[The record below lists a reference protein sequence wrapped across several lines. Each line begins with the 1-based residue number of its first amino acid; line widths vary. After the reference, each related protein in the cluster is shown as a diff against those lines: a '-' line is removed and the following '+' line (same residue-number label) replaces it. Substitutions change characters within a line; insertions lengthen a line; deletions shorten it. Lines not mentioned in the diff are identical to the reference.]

1 MSDLLTSLA
10 GFGAFKVLVVG
21 DFMLDELV
29 HGDASRLSPDAPV
42 PVLTV
47 DRIERTGGGASNVA
61 ACLAGLGGLVQ
72 CCGVLGGDGA
82 GAHLQKSLEAAGC
95 GIDGIVS
102 DADRPTTVKRNL
114 VGLAQHRHP
123 QKMFRIDIESSAP
136 LSASSMDAV
145 RSRALSLIPTMDA
158 VCIEDYGKGVCTPEL
173 CQAVIEAA
181 AAAGIPVL
189 VDPARVDDYAR
200 YASATVMTPN
210 RTEALHACAALPGS
224 PTDPAEMAAV
234 LLEAYDLQAI
244 VITLDKY
251 GALLL
256 ERGRESVVIPT
267 SERAVYD
274 VTGAGDMVLA
284 AITAARCHNLSWH
297 DAVMLSNA
305 AAGLEVEV
313 FGAHAIP
320 LAQVACEVLRLQSPN
335 TGKIRTR
342 RDLQVELGAH
352 REARHRIVLTNGCF
366 DVIHAGHVAYLRD
379 AREQG
384 DVLVVGINCDE
395 QVHLMKGDGR
405 PVYGLDDR
413 MAILSELACVDYV
426 IAFDEPTAHE
436 LIVAITPDLYV
447 KGGDY
452 TVEEITEYSLLA
464 ERGIECRV
472 LSHRPG
478 LGSTD
483 IVDAVREGRSLPGS

>member
-47 DRIERTGGGASNVA
+47 DRVERTGGGASNVA

-72 CCGVLGGDGA
+72 CCGIVGGDGA
-82 GAHLQKSLEAAGC
+82 GGHLSAALESSGC
-95 GIDGIVS
+95 AIDGLVI

-123 QKMFRIDIESSAP
+123 QKMFRLDIESSAP
-136 LSASSMDAV
+136 LSKATSSAV
-145 RSRALSLIPTMDA
+145 QERALSMLHGMDA
-158 VCIEDYGKGVCTPEL
+158 VCIEDYGKGVCSPAL
-173 CQAVIEAA
+173 CRALIDAA
-181 AAAGIPVL
+181 RALDVPVF
-189 VDPARVDDYAR
+189 VDPANRDDYSQ
-200 YASATVMTPN
+200 YSGATTMTPN
-210 RTEALHACAALPGS
+210 RTEAARACGGD
-224 PTDPAEMAAV
+224 TDPAAMAKT
-234 LLEAYDLQAI
+234 LLEQCDLEAI
-244 VITLDKY
+244 VITLDKQ

-256 ERGRESVVIPT
+256 ERGGESTCIPT
-267 SERAVYD
+267 SEREVYD

-284 AITAARCHNLSWH
+284 AITAARCHGLCWS

-305 AAGLEVEV
+305 AAGLEVET

-320 LAQVACEVLRLQSPN
+320 LAKVAQEVLRLQSPH
-335 TGKIRTR
+335 TGKVR
-342 RDLQVELGAH
+342 RLQDLQLELAAH
-352 REARHRIVLTNGCF
+352 REAGHRVVLTNGCF

-384 DVLVVGINCDE
+384 DVLVVGVNCDE
-395 QVHLMKGDGR
+395 QVGLMKGEGR

-426 IAFDEPTAHE
+426 VPFDEPTAAE
-436 LIVAITPDLYV
+436 LVEATHPDLYV

-452 TVEEITEYSLLA
+452 AVEDITEHPRLVDL
-464 ERGIECRV
+464 GIECRV
-472 LSHRPG
+472 LAHRPG

-483 IVDAVREGRSLPGS
+483 IVAHLRRAEVE

>member
-47 DRIERTGGGASNVA
+47 DRIERAGGGASNVA

-72 CCGVLGGDGA
+72 CCGVLGGDSA
-82 GAHLQKSLEAAGC
+82 GAHLQESLEASGC
-95 GIDGIVS
+95 GIDGMVS

-136 LSASSMDAV
+136 ISTSTMDAV
-145 RSRALSLIPTMDA
+145 RTRALSLIPTMDA
-158 VCIEDYGKGVCTPEL
+158 VCIEDYGKGVCTPDL
-173 CQAVIEAA
+173 CQVVIEAA
-181 AAAGIPVL
+181 ANAGIPVL
-189 VDPARVDDYAR
+189 VDPARVDEYTR

-210 RTEALHACAALPGS
+210 RTEAIRACMALPGS
-224 PTDPAEMAAV
+224 PTDPADMAAA
-234 LLEAYDLQAI
+234 LLAAHDLQAI
-244 VITLDKY
+244 VITLDKQ

-256 ERGRESVVIPT
+256 ERGGDPVVIPT

-284 AITAARCHNLSWH
+284 AITAARCHDLSWY
-297 DAVMLSNA
+297 DAVVLSNA

-320 LAQVACEVLRLQSPN
+320 LAQVACEVLRLQAPH
-335 TGKIRTR
+335 TGKVRTL
-342 RDLQVELGAH
+342 RDLKFELGAH
-352 REARHRIVLTNGCF
+352 REARHSIVLTNGCF

-395 QVHLMKGDGR
+395 QVRLMKGEGR

-413 MAILSELACVDYV
+413 MTILSELACVDYV
-426 IAFDEPTAHE
+426 IAFDEPTAHD
-436 LIVAITPDLYV
+436 LIVATKPDLYV

-452 TVEEITEYSLLA
+452 AIEEIAEYSLLA
-464 ERGIECRV
+464 ERGVECRV

-483 IVDAVREGRSLPGS
+483 VVDAVREGRSLPGS

>member
-10 GFGAFKVLVVG
+10 GFGAFKVLVIG

-47 DRIERTGGGASNVA
+47 DRVERTGGGASNVA

-72 CCGVLGGDGA
+72 CCGVIGGDG
-82 GAHLQKSLEAAGC
+82 GGGHLRTAVEASGC
-95 GIDGIVS
+95 AVDGLVI
-102 DADRPTTVKRNL
+102 DADRPTTIKRSL

-123 QKMFRIDIESSAP
+123 QKMFRIDIESSSP
-136 LSASSMDAV
+136 LSEVTSSAV
-145 RSRALSLIPTMDA
+145 RERALAMLAGMDA

-173 CQAVIEAA
+173 CRVVIDAA
-181 AAAGIPVL
+181 KAAGIPVL
-189 VDPARVDDYAR
+189 VDPANIDDYER
-200 YASATVMTPN
+200 YAGADVMTPN
-210 RTEALHACAALPGS
+210 RTEAERACGGLV
-224 PTDPAEMAAV
+224 DPAAMATD
-234 LLEAYDLQAI
+234 LLERCRLDAI
-244 VITLDKY
+244 VITLDKR

-256 ERGRESVVIPT
+256 ERGGEAELIAT
-267 SERAVYD
+267 SEREVYD

-284 AITAARCHNLSWH
+284 AITAARCHDLSWPE
-297 DAVMLSNA
+297 AVALSNA
-305 AAGLEVEV
+305 AAGLEVET

-320 LAQVACEVLRLQSPN
+320 LAKVAHEVLRLQSPQ
-335 TGKIRTR
+335 TGKVRNL
-342 RDLQVELGAH
+342 RDLQLELAAH
-352 REARHRIVLTNGCF
+352 REAGHRVVLTNGCF

-384 DVLVVGINCDE
+384 DVLIVGINCDE
-395 QVHLMKGDGR
+395 QVRRMKGQGR

-426 IAFDEPTAHE
+426 VPFGEPTAAE
-436 LIVAITPDLYV
+436 LIESTRPDLYV

-452 TVEEITEYSLLA
+452 AVEDISEYSFLMEL
-464 ERGIECRV
+464 GIECRV
-472 LSHRPG
+472 LAHHPG

-483 IVDAVREGRSLPGS
+483 IVERVREAGSGTRA

>member
-42 PVLTV
+42 PILTV

-61 ACLAGLGGLVQ
+61 ACLAGFGGLVQ
-72 CCGVLGGDGA
+72 CCGVIGGDGD
-82 GAHLQKSLEAAGC
+82 GGHLRTALESSGC
-95 GIDGIVS
+95 AIDGLII

-123 QKMFRIDIESSAP
+123 QKMFRLDIESSAP
-136 LSASSMDAV
+136 LSEDTS
-145 RSRALSLIPTMDA
+145 RSLRAKAIAMLSGMDA
-158 VCIEDYGKGVCTPEL
+158 VCIEDYGKGVCTPDL
-173 CQAVIEAA
+173 CRDVIEAA
-181 AAAGIPVL
+181 TSAGIPVL
-189 VDPARVDDYAR
+189 VDPANIDDYGQ
-200 YASATVMTPN
+200 YAGATVMTPN
-210 RTEALHACAALPGS
+210 RTEAARACGGQS
-224 PTDPAEMAAV
+224 DPASMAAT
-234 LLEAYDLQAI
+234 LLERCRLDAI
-244 VITLDKY
+244 VITLDKH

-256 ERGRESVVIPT
+256 ERGREAQMIAT

-274 VTGAGDMVLA
+274 VTGAGDIVLA
-284 AITAARCHNLSWH
+284 AITAARCHDLGWH
-297 DAVMLSNA
+297 DAVVLSNA
-305 AAGLEVEV
+305 AAGLEVET
-313 FGAHAIP
+313 FGAHPIP
-320 LAQVACEVLRLQSPN
+320 LAKVAQEVLRLQSPH
-335 TGKIRTR
+335 TGKVRGL
-342 RDLQVELGAH
+342 RDLQLELAAH
-352 REARHRIVLTNGCF
+352 RGAGHRIVLTNGCF

-395 QVHLMKGDGR
+395 QVTRMKGEGR
-405 PVYGLDDR
+405 PVYQLDDR

-426 IAFDEPTAHE
+426 VPFDEPTADE
-436 LIVAITPDLYV
+436 LIETTRPDLYV

-452 TVEEITEYSLLA
+452 AVEDINEHPLLVDL
-464 ERGIECRV
+464 GIECRV
-472 LSHRPG
+472 LAHRPG

-483 IVDAVREGRSLPGS
+483 VVARLRRAGVE